1 MPDVT
6 SSTPRGRSCG
16 TCALCCKLLRV
27 VALNKPMGQW
37 CPHCLK
43 RGGCGI
49 YTSRPE
55 ECRTFNC
62 GWLTNPEIGE
72 EWQPTR
78 SRIVLQYTIDHGLH
92 KLVVHVDPGSPLSW
106 KNEPYYSQLKR
117 WARNFE
123 EKDGFITLY
132 VGKRLIVVLP
142 QKDIDLG
149 TFDLDQSFSYRKW
162 RVASGWEYEFN
173 KVSPG
178 A

>member
-1 MPDVT
+1 MF
-6 SSTPRGRSCG
+6 
-16 TCALCCKLLRV
+16 L
-27 VALNKPMGQW
+27 
-37 CPHCLK
+37 H
-43 RGGCGI
+43 
-49 YTSRPE
+49 YTMD
-55 ECRTFNC
+55 N
-62 GWLTNPEIGE
+62 
-72 EWQPTR
+72 
-78 SRIVLQYTIDHGLH
+78 GLH
-92 KLVVHVDPGSPLSW
+92 KLVVHVDAGSPLAW

-142 QKDIDLG
+142 QKDVDLG

-173 KVSPG
+173 KVSQH